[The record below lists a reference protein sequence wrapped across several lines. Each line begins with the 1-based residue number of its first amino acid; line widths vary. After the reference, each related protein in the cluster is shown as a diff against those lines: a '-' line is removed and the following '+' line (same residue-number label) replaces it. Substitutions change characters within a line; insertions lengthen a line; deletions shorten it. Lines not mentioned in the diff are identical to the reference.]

1 MPITYRYICT
11 PKTRKMKYALL
22 SVLSLCLCA
31 CQADFEGAWQNVD
44 DEDDFLL
51 LRQSDKESSQ
61 LWAVMSKSPAW
72 HTYVK
77 LNRKTYYNQRYF
89 LERSDD
95 LLVMTDKVNK
105 SAAPI
110 SFRLL
115 PPKSLPLQRW
125 MTYQQMPK
133 AFVEENFAA
142 PDTIVET
149 AAGAEKWF
157 YPSDVALVFSDDKLI
172 KVRENYRLYR
182 DYSLVWTGM
191 SRDAVLKVLGT
202 PDRGTSRDQIWY
214 YGLEAEVVF
223 QDNQVQEVRLL
234 NAALEMAN
242 MAAEKAETELS
253 LRDKV
258 LPFLNAGSWYEQD
271 AEEVDAFFKEVAA
284 AGPGGPAAKVVGAFT
299 RSQAPA
305 ISYPLLASMVTY
317 LQTTPPTIEQLAK
330 AVDALELSMDD
341 VRQNTKLREEVLNF
355 TMERPVLL
363 QDKQLLLLEA
373 KARRKTGEVVNNRQA
388 IFLRGRR
395 LYAIQLSFLSGQTNN
410 GLEDFQRII
419 EEIEL

>member
-1 MPITYRYICT
+1 
-11 PKTRKMKYALL
+11 
-22 SVLSLCLCA
+22 
-31 CQADFEGAWQNVD
+31 
-44 DEDDFLL
+44 
-51 LRQSDKESSQ
+51 
-61 LWAVMSKSPAW
+61 MSKSPAW

-77 LNRKTYYNQRYF
+77 LNRKTDYNQRYF
-89 LERSDD
+89 LERSDN
-95 LLVMTDKVNK
+95 LLIVTDKVIPLTKWFGPRQTTSREYILVAKMVWIPKPLRLRYNK
-105 SAAPI
+105 NAAPI

-125 MTYQQMPK
+125 MMYQQMPK

-157 YPSDVALVFSDDKLI
+157 YPNDVALVFSNDQLI
-172 KVRENYRLYR
+172 KVRENYRLHQN
-182 DYSLVWTGM
+182 YSLVWPGM
-191 SRDAVLKVLGT
+191 SKDAVSEVLGT

-223 QDNQVQEVRLL
+223 QDDQVQEVRLL
-234 NAALEMAN
+234 DAALEMAN
-242 MAAEKAETELS
+242 MAAEKAETELN

-258 LPFLNAGSWYEQD
+258 LPFLDKGSWYEQD
-271 AEEVDAFFKEVAA
+271 AEAVDAFFKEVAA

-373 KARRKTGEVVNNRQA
+373 KARRKTGEIINNRQA
-388 IFLRGRR
+388 VFLRGRR
-395 LYAIQLSFLSGQTNN
+395 LYAIQLSFLSGQANN

>member
-1 MPITYRYICT
+1 
-11 PKTRKMKYALL
+11 MKYTIFL
-22 SVLSLCLCA
+22 VLSLCLCA
-31 CQADFEGAWQNVD
+31 CQADFEGGWQNVD
-44 DEDDFLL
+44 NEDDFLL

-77 LNRKTYYNQRYF
+77 LNRKTDYNQRYF
-89 LERSDD
+89 LERSDN
-95 LLVMTDKVNK
+95 LLIVTDKVIPLTKWFGPRQTTSREYILVAKMVWIPKPLRLRYNK
-105 SAAPI
+105 NAAPI

-125 MTYQQMPK
+125 MMYQQMPK

-157 YPSDVALVFSDDKLI
+157 YPNDVALVFSNDQLI
-172 KVRENYRLYR
+172 KVRENYRLHQN
-182 DYSLVWTGM
+182 YSLVWPGM
-191 SRDAVLKVLGT
+191 SKDAVAEVLGT

-223 QDNQVQEVRLL
+223 QDDQVQEVRLL
-234 NAALEMAN
+234 DAALEMAN
-242 MAAEKAETELS
+242 MAAEKAETELNI
-253 LRDKV
+253 RDKV
-258 LPFLNAGSWYEQD
+258 LPFLDKGSWYEQD
-271 AEEVDAFFKEVAA
+271 
-284 AGPGGPAAKVVGAFT
+284 
-299 RSQAPA
+299 
-305 ISYPLLASMVTY
+305 
-317 LQTTPPTIEQLAK
+317 AK

-373 KARRKTGEVVNNRQA
+373 KARRKTGEIINNRQA
-388 IFLRGRR
+388 VFLRGRR
-395 LYAIQLSFLSGQTNN
+395 LYAIQLSFLSGQANN

>member
-1 MPITYRYICT
+1 RQTTSREYILVAKMVWIPKPLRLRY
-11 PKTRKMKYALL
+11 
-22 SVLSLCLCA
+22 
-31 CQADFEGAWQNVD
+31 
-44 DEDDFLL
+44 
-51 LRQSDKESSQ
+51 
-61 LWAVMSKSPAW
+61 
-72 HTYVK
+72 
-77 LNRKTYYNQRYF
+77 
-89 LERSDD
+89 
-95 LLVMTDKVNK
+95 NK
-105 SAAPI
+105 NAAPI

-157 YPSDVALVFSDDKLI
+157 YPNDVALVFSNDQLI
-172 KVRENYRLYR
+172 KVRENYRLHQN
-182 DYSLVWTGM
+182 YSLVWPGM
-191 SRDAVLKVLGT
+191 SKDAVAEVLGT

-223 QDNQVQEVRLL
+223 QDDQVQEVRLL
-234 NAALEMAN
+234 DAALEMAN
-242 MAAEKAETELS
+242 MAAEKAETELN

-258 LPFLNAGSWYEQD
+258 LPFLDKGSWYEQD
-271 AEEVDAFFKEVAA
+271 
-284 AGPGGPAAKVVGAFT
+284 
-299 RSQAPA
+299 
-305 ISYPLLASMVTY
+305 
-317 LQTTPPTIEQLAK
+317 AK

-373 KARRKTGEVVNNRQA
+373 KARRKTGEIINNRQA
-388 IFLRGRR
+388 VFLRGRR
-395 LYAIQLSFLSGQTNN
+395 LYAIQLSFLSGQANN